1 MLLPNLERV
10 VGLSCCYYYLSSRY
24 IGCKNRVLTKV
35 NRHDES
41 GSETVAYQLD
51 DTVSQSNPLFPSP
64 RLEGI
69 DTALTF
75 NFKINFRDPII
86 GGIVGWVNPFR
97 IESTDGVGMFDG
109 SGSGYDSMIRY

>member
-1 MLLPNLERV
+1 M
-10 VGLSCCYYYLSSRY
+10 
-24 IGCKNRVLTKV
+24 
-35 NRHDES
+35 
-41 GSETVAYQLD
+41 
-51 DTVSQSNPLFPSP
+51 
-64 RLEGI
+64 GI